1 MQYRSPM
8 SIEYITRL
16 VPLAEALG
24 MAVGLSEEMQNT
36 VVQAAA
42 LHDVGNIAV
51 PKDILKKLGP
61 LDGKEHHT
69 LMRHA
74 DVGAAILSNLGI
86 NEGIVEAIRHHH
98 EWWNGQGY
106 PDGLQG
112 EEIPI
117 TAAILAVANAYDVM
131 IRPGPHGR
139 ARTPGEAVQEIH
151 RLSGQRFN
159 PYVGQTA

>member
-1 MQYRSPM
+1 
-8 SIEYITRL
+8 
-16 VPLAEALG
+16 
-24 MAVGLSEEMQNT
+24 MQNT

-98 EWWNGQGY
+98 EWWNGQGISRWSAGRRN
-106 PDGLQG
+106 PHHCS
-112 EEIPI
+112 
-117 TAAILAVANAYDVM
+117 N
-131 IRPGPHGR
+131 PGGS
-139 ARTPGEAVQEIH
+139 QC
-151 RLSGQRFN
+151 L
-159 PYVGQTA
+159 